1 MTHAA
6 TACPPQP
13 FKWSQSPVLPQQV
26 VGVVNCSSGAMTV
39 GWNSSA
45 VGVNYTTVVWSGT
58 GGPVYCNSTE
68 PHCSV
73 EQLDCGKAYNVMV
86 LAAHGTCQSAPSQQ
100 ITVEQVPCVPTNVS
114 VSRVCGA
121 TSVDIT
127 WAPSTGAH
135 TYIAIAIDTHGQT
148 SQCVSNGTSCS
159 ITNLTCSQVYSMGVI
174 AANDNCSSRLSQT
187 VSLYTDPCAPT
198 SVSGLVNCS
207 SSTASLLWTP
217 SPNALGY
224 IGRLESYGDVRT
236 CNVSTAGCQISGL
249 LCGQRYNF
257 SVSAT
262 DGSCASTRTAPIQ
275 LDTAPC
281 APQNVSTVLACDTNS
296 VTVTWSPTAVPQN
309 YMAIAVWN
317 GGTALSCSS
326 QNTSCSIQGL
336 QCGQQYNITVAASN
350 GNCSGPASPVQ
361 TIQTAPCI
369 PQNVT
374 GHVTCGSGSLVA
386 SWDAAPGANGYI
398 AMLSASGKFPQMC
411 VTGNLSCVFSGLQC
425 ASQYSL
431 SVASQNRICNSTNSP
446 VISLSTG
453 PCDPQN
459 VTAILQCS
467 SSVATVMWSAST
479 GANRYTVLAQTDGG
493 QTLAASCST
502 SSTSCQLASL
512 TCGKT
517 FNITVLAGDATCNS
531 TFQPRAVVVT
541 APCLPTILS
550 TSLDC
555 ATNAALLSWTP
566 VSSAIL
572 YIVNATSTNGHE
584 SSCVSTNFS
593 CSLTGL
599 QCGQK
604 YSVYATARGEQCDS
618 SPSTS
623 VTVIT
628 APCSPSMVNA
638 YYDCKN
644 NTALIGWNNNNGSI
658 LFVALLEG
666 DGYSD
671 SCSTT
676 GTNCSIT
683 GLSCGRGYNVTVKAV
698 SSNCNSSYSQ
708 PTGIQ
713 TVPCATQNVSASWQC
728 ANSSAVVVWAPTAG
742 VSLYSVT
749 ALGRDG
755 DVKQCNSTTSTCQ
768 LSQMHCGQIYNIT
781 VTPYTKNCGGVRS
794 AAFSFS
800 TGPCA
805 PTNLSVVLQCQ
816 GNLGTASWLPAA
828 GADSYVA
835 TATAPDGHT
844 HTCASN
850 TTSCSFTDLHCG
862 ETYSVTVVTLTNGC
876 PSDPSVAVAIRTA
889 PCVPVNVSASV
900 DCSTNTG
907 NISWGSA
914 AGAVVYNAK
923 LVAGN
928 GHVAFCSTSG
938 TSCVVMLD
946 CGQNYSAMVVA
957 STDVC
962 NSSLSSSLQFRS
974 APCLL
979 QNVTAALDCAANQLA
994 VQWQGTFGS
1003 DLYTA
1008 VATSISGH
1016 QASCNASSSS
1026 SCSILGLRCG
1036 ETYNVTV
1043 ASSSSN
1049 CSIPQASVTQI
1060 QSVPCKPQNISVDLQ
1075 CGSNSA
1081 TVQWGPWG
1089 TAQSYSVTAVDT
1101 LSGNVTCSS
1110 SSSSCVLNG
1119 LSCGRTLNVTVV
1131 SRNDQC
1137 VSKVSSTV
1145 ELITA
1150 PCSPTHVIASLNC
1163 TSNYASVSWDAAL
1176 GVTSYLVSAV
1186 GSAGYNTSCNNTNP
1200 QCSITGLQCG
1210 QNYSIRVAAQ
1220 RNGCFSPASQDITL
1234 SAAPCPSTNLQA
1246 SMVCSSNVAL
1256 VSWSLGSGTQL
1267 SNVTVQSL
1275 QTLQQ
1280 FSCVSY
1286 GSSCNISTL
1295 PCGQRYSVTVTG
1307 YSQMCSSPSAVSTV
1321 LDTAPC
1327 APSGLN
1333 VTSTCNSNTT
1343 SVAWSPS
1350 SSIVA
1355 YYIASAEPSS
1365 GLTLT
1370 CNSSSTSCDI
1380 SGLICGQ
1387 TYNVSVTAYGWD
1399 CVGSKSLTYTL
1410 KTAPCAPQTVQFQLL
1425 TCQSGNLS
1433 VVWQPTSGA
1442 LMYRAEAVTFPGHLL
1457 SCYSSYTSCVIPALG
1472 CGQTYDVSVVAVG
1485 DSCNSSRSAIRQAST
1500 APCPPSSVT
1509 AVVNCSTNTATVSW
1523 NTSSVLGAVYT
1534 ARAITNVASPSEVE
1548 CNSTNSSC
1556 ALTGLHCGTQYNVT
1570 VIATKDNCTSAPSAV
1585 YSFFT
1590 APCVPT
1596 LSDVVL
1602 DCSSG
1607 SALAVWSGAGSGSGG
1622 VNLFSITAV
1631 DGQGEQLGC
1640 NNTQT
1645 PSCTV
1650 WGLQCGRTYTFS
1662 VTAGGAQCTS
1672 TPSNTLQTR
1681 TAACPARAIQ
1691 TTIGCRNNTASVSWS
1706 PGDGALS
1713 YTATLQSSDGRTYTC
1728 NSAAT
1733 SCDVTNLPCG
1743 QTYSITVAAKGQ
1755 NCSSTNSTGSP
1766 VRTAPCVPQNVTASV
1781 NCSNNIGTVSWQSSQ
1796 GAALYF
1802 VMANSSNGQSTNCTS
1817 ASTSCDLSPLACGLT
1832 YTVTVMAKD
1841 SNCTSACSA
1850 PVQLQTAPCVPT
1862 LSDVVLDCSSG
1873 SALAVWSGAGSGSG
1887 GADLYTVSAVDGQGG
1902 QLSCNNTQTPSCTV
1916 WGLQCGRTYTF
1927 RLTASRGQCTSTA
1940 SNTLQTRTAAC
1951 PARAI
1956 QTTIGCRNNTA
1967 SVSWSPGDGAVSHSA
1982 TLQSSD
1988 GHTYTCNSAATS
2000 CDVTNLPCGQTYS
2013 VTVAAK
2019 GQNCS
2024 STNSTGSPVKTAP
2037 CVPQNVTASVN
2048 CSSNNIGTVSWQ
2060 SSQGAALYFVMANS
2074 SNGQST
2080 NCTSAS
2086 TSCDLSPLAC
2096 GLTYTV
2102 TVMAKDSNCT
2112 SACSAPVQLQTA
2124 PCVPTLSD
2132 VVLDCSSGSALAVWS
2147 GAGSGS
2153 GGADLYTVSAVDAAC
2168 PARAIQTTIGCRN
2181 NTASVSWS
2189 PGDGAVSYSAT
2200 LQSSDGRT
2208 YTCNSAAMS
2217 CDVTNLPCGQT
2228 YSVTVAAKGQNCS
2241 STNSTGSPVRTAPCV
2256 PQNVTASVNCS
2267 SNIGTV
2273 SWQSSQGAALYF
2285 VMANSSNGQ
2294 STNCTSAST
2303 SCDLS
2308 PLACGLTYTV
2318 TVMAKDSN
2326 CTSPCSAP
2334 VQLQT
2339 APCVPTLSD
2348 VVLDCSSGSALA
2360 VWSGAGSGSGGADLY
2375 TVSAVDGQ
2383 GGQLSC
2389 NNTQTPSCTV
2399 WGLQCGRTYTFRLTA
2414 SRGQCTSTASNT
2426 LQTRTAACPARAI
2439 QTTIG
2444 CRNNTA
2450 SVSWSPGDGAVSY
2463 SATLQSSDGRTYT
2476 CNSAAMSCDV
2486 TNLPCGQTYSVTVA
2500 AKGQNCSSTN
2510 STGSPVRTAPC
2521 VPQNVTASVNCSS
2534 NIGTVSWQSSQGAA
2548 LYFVMANSSNGQ
2560 STNCT
2565 SASTSCDLSPLAC
2578 GLTYTVTVMA
2588 KDSNC
2593 TSPCSAP
2600 VQLQTAPCV
2609 PTLSDV
2615 VLDCSS
2621 GSALAVWSGAGSGSG
2636 GADLYT
2642 VSAVDG
2648 QGGQLSCN
2656 NTQTPSC
2663 TVWGLQC
2670 GRTYTFR
2677 LTASRGQCTSTASNT
2692 LQTRTAACPAREV
2705 QTVIGCYNN
2714 TASVSWSPGNGAV
2727 LYSAVLQS
2735 SDGRT
2740 YTCNSTAT
2748 SCDVTNLPCGQT
2760 YSVTVAAKGQNC
2772 SSTNSRGSPVR
2783 TAPCVPQNVSASVNC
2798 SSNIGTVSWQSS
2810 QGAALYFVMANSSN
2824 GQSTNCTSVSTSCNL
2839 SPLACGLTYTVTV
2852 MAKDSNCTSAC
2863 SAPVQLKTVPC
2874 VPQNFLPVV
2883 DCETNNVNV
2892 SWSPSMGA
2900 SLYTV
2905 TLRDAN
2911 GLSGTC
2917 QSTGGQ
2923 CNATGL
2929 RCGQMYYVSVTASD
2943 DRCTSAPSTSTTV
2956 QSVPCPPSYISAVLN
2971 CTTDVAVVMWGPSAG
2986 SLGYSVSAVASLGQ
3000 ISRCSSNGSS
3010 TSCELSSLRC
3020 GAAYTVSVQALG
3032 AMCNRSAD
3040 MSGYLTTEPCVP
3052 QHLKV
3057 QYDLFIAQLFWDFT
3071 QEDTTFTALAATQQ
3085 SLNITCPETA
3095 DTNCALSGTQ
3105 CGQIYNITVTAHNS
3119 ACNGTGTATSD
3130 PYQLMTEPCPPQNVR
3145 ARMNCSS
3152 LVASVSWDTSL
3163 VAVGYVVFM
3172 DNWNGDSWAN
3182 VTSQTSYSVPG
3193 LSCGTRYTTYVR
3205 ALGQVYNSSDSDTV
3219 SLQTAP
3225 CVPDSTSVSVQVDCA
3240 TDTALLSWAFSA
3252 GVDNY
3257 TAVVLGSGGHFN
3269 SCSTQQ
3275 NQCNVSLLCGQSY
3288 NLTLISI
3295 NQQCQ
3300 IPTVI
3305 NTTFQSTP
3313 CEPVG
3318 VVVNMACGTSS
3329 AVVSWQRAQGVD
3341 YYIARAVRGGD
3352 GREDVCNST
3361 SSTCQFSSLACGQ
3374 NYTFTITAYMG
3385 RCSSNTSQP
3394 AYISTAPCVP
3404 SGLVAVSASGCG
3416 SAGALLSWNSS
3427 AGAEVYVVNGWSRD
3441 GHTVSLRTSL
3451 STISL
3456 PDLHCSQEY
3465 NFTITASNQQC
3476 NSTPS
3481 LPARL
3486 QTGPCSAAA
3495 VSAVLDCMSSVAVVS
3510 WQPNNGTA
3518 IYTATLLD
3526 SSGPLR
3532 SCVGVDSQ
3540 CNIGGLACGKNYS
3553 VSVTVSNDQCNSTTT
3568 LPTSLQ
3574 TAPCVPVN
3582 ISVITGCAN
3591 SSAVVVWDRSQGAIS
3606 YYVYAVSSNGN
3617 ISCQS
3622 TSPTCVLTNLTCGST
3637 YSVRVVAVGNN
3648 CSSVPSQPVVISSVP
3663 CQPTNVSVD
3672 VQCANGIAML
3682 SWAAQTGAVQY
3693 FATAQ
3698 SDNATPLYCQT
3709 TNTSCTLQGLH
3720 CGAVYNFT
3728 VQASNGPCNSSF
3740 SKTLTGGGVPCPPA
3754 SFRVIPS
3761 VLVGQSQLLRAYWSI
3776 VNCPN
3781 SSYLLEV
3788 SGSIQG
3794 DPQSLFQMTSYW
3806 TNRTYFEMPVPCSS
3820 TYSAS
3825 VRAQNSGGTS
3835 VPSAVVTG
3843 ISVPCPP
3850 LSVTFTG
3857 SNSSAVVAWNAS
3869 LYATVYHVYQV
3880 TSSGRI
3886 QLCNTS
3892 QLSCPI
3898 TNVSS
3903 NLIMVTA
3910 RNAAGESAGTSG
3922 VRVIAARRRRDLT
3935 QTEIG
3940 ELTSPQASF
3949 TMVTADAVWLEWT
3962 HVEGAEFYSLLIREQ
3977 SSSSKPVVMTVYG
3990 ETSIIPEL
3998 KPATMY
4004 CISLSARNS
4013 YSSGPYSEP
4022 ACVQTAA
4029 LS

>member
-1 MTHAA
+1 MDLRVVNSTTVTPVVIQFTASTTEKLVQGMRPGSLHQVTLKVYQFYYVMCISSTLALTVPAVSQITFSKAISSTSITFQWSSVVGADSYVLVVEGAFHTEYHNLTFTSLSGDVTGLQPAKTYNCYVYSANAAGLGAKSSVKTVNTLVQPPGVVTVTTVNSNTIYVTWSSVSGVLLYQVSLTENNRSGLPPMTWNTSA
-6 TACPPQP
+6 TSLNIPNLKPCSSYTIGVSSINMFLQPGEPSTSLYTTSSIASVPSISVDYSCTNAIATVSWEAVSGARSYRAVATGNNGTSLSCTSTGTSCQITTLGCGERYAVRITSIAGCESTSNISYVFETAPCPPQNP
-13 FKWSQSPVLPQQV
+13 KIFRECFSNVIIFSWAPSNNTAYYAARSVDSDGVVNECITIDTSCYFTQTDCGLTYNFTVSSVYSGAQGCNTGSTLPVTISTAPCLPQNVRTLAMDCLSDTLMTTWNPARGALSYTVQARGNRDDFYNCTSRGTNCTMTNVKCGQSLSVWITASNNECMTDFMLTDVAETVPCAPQDIMLVDACGSFSITLRWLTSNNAIFYTAKTISVDGTIRFCNTINTECEITGLQCGQTYEAFVMSTNFICNSTESQHFAVKTAPCAPVNVQAVKDCQSNTAAVRWQGQQAGGSYTALLVDNEGGMLNCSTSSNNCSVPNLRCGHTYNITVMQNDTHCNSLPSAAIQMESVPCAPQQV
-26 VGVVNCSSGAMTV
+26 VGIVNCLSGAMTV

-58 GGPVYCNSTE
+58 GGPLYCNSTE

-73 EQLDCGKAYNVMV
+73 EQLDCGKAYNVLV
-86 LAAHGTCQSAPSQQ
+86 LAARRTCQSAPSQQ

-114 VSRVCGA
+114 MSRVCGA

-135 TYIAIAIDTHGQT
+135 TYLAIAIDTHGQR
-148 SQCVSNGTSCS
+148 SQCVSNRTSCS
-159 ITNLTCSQVYSMGVI
+159 IANLTCGQMYSVGVI
-174 AANDNCSSRLSQT
+174 AANDNCSSQLSQT

-236 CNVSTAGCQISGL
+236 CNVSTVGCQISGL

-257 SVSAT
+257 SVFAT
-262 DGSCASTRTAPIQ
+262 DGSCASAQAALIQ

-281 APQNVSTVLACDTNS
+281 APQNVSTALACDTNS
-296 VTVTWSPTAVPQN
+296 VTVSWSPAAVPQN
-309 YMAIAVWN
+309 YIAIAVWS

-326 QNTSCSIQGL
+326 QNTSCGMQGL

-350 GNCSGPASPVQ
+350 GNCSGPASPLQ

-386 SWDAAPGANGYI
+386 SWAAAPGANGYI
-398 AMLSASGKFPQMC
+398 ATLSASGKIPQMC
-411 VTGNLSCVFSGLQC
+411 VTGSLSCVFSGLQC

-446 VISLSTG
+446 VTTLSTG

-467 SSVATVMWSAST
+467 SSIATVMWSAST
-479 GANRYTVLAQTDGG
+479 GASRYTVLAQTDGQ

-502 SSTSCQLASL
+502 SSTSCQLTSL

-517 FNITVLAGDATCNS
+517 FNITVLAGDSTCNS
-531 TFQPRAVVVT
+531 TSQPRAVVGT

-555 ATNAALLSWTP
+555 PTNAALLSWTP
-566 VSSAIL
+566 VSNVIR
-572 YIVNATSTNGHE
+572 YIVNATSTNGHM
-584 SSCVSTNFS
+584 SSCVSPNFN

-599 QCGQK
+599 QCGQT

-618 SPSTS
+618 SPSIS
-623 VTVIT
+623 VSVIT

-644 NTALIGWNNNNGSI
+644 NTALIGWNNNNASA

-666 DGYSD
+666 GGYSD

-676 GTNCSIT
+676 GTNCSIS
-683 GLSCGRGYNVTVKAV
+683 GLRCGRAYNVTVKAV

-728 ANSSAVVVWAPTAG
+728 SNSSAVVMWAPTAG
-742 VSLYSVT
+742 VSLYSVM

-755 DVKQCNSTTSTCQ
+755 DLKQCNSTNSTCQ
-768 LSQMHCGQIYNIT
+768 LSQMHCGQIYDIT
-781 VTPYTKNCGGVRS
+781 VTPYMNNCAGVRS
-794 AAFSFS
+794 AAVSFS

-805 PTNLSVVLQCQ
+805 PANLSVVLQCQ
-816 GNLGTASWLPAA
+816 GNQGIASWLPAA

-835 TATAPDGHT
+835 TATALDGHT

-862 ETYSVTVVTLTNGC
+862 ETYSATVVTLNNGC
-876 PSDPSVAVAIRTA
+876 PSDPSIAAAIKTA

-914 AGAVVYNAK
+914 AGAVVYNTK

-928 GHVAFCSTSG
+928 GRVAFCSNSG

-946 CGQNYSAMVVA
+946 CGQNYSAVVVA

-962 NSSLSSSLQFRS
+962 NSSQSSSLQFRS
-974 APCLL
+974 APCLV
-979 QNVTAALDCAANQLA
+979 QNVTAALDCAANQLT
-994 VQWQGTFGS
+994 VQWQGTSGS

-1008 VATSISGH
+1008 VAASSSGH
-1016 QASCNASSSS
+1016 QASCNASS

-1043 ASSSSN
+1043 ASSYGN
-1049 CSIPQASVTQI
+1049 CSIPQASVSQI

-1075 CGSNSA
+1075 CSSNSA
-1081 TVQWGPWG
+1081 TVQWGPYG
-1089 TAQSYSVTAVDT
+1089 TDQSYSVTAVDT
-1101 LSGNVTCSS
+1101 LNGNVTCSS
-1110 SSSSCVLNG
+1110 NNSSCVLNG
-1119 LSCGRTLNVTVV
+1119 LSCGRTYNVTVV

-1150 PCSPTHVIASLNC
+1150 PCSPTHVIANLNC
-1163 TSNYASVSWDAAL
+1163 TSNYASISWDTGL

-1210 QNYSIRVAAQ
+1210 QNYSIRVTAQ

-1234 SAAPCPSTNLQA
+1234 SAAPCPSTSLQA
-1246 SMVCSSNVAL
+1246 SVVCSSNVAL

-1280 FSCVSY
+1280 FNCLSY
-1286 GSSCNISTL
+1286 GSSCNISSL
-1295 PCGQRYSVTVTG
+1295 PCGQRYNVTVTG
-1307 YSQMCSSPSAVSTV
+1307 YSQMCSIPSAVSTM

-1327 APSGLN
+1327 APTGLN

-1343 SVAWSPS
+1343 SVTWNPS
-1350 SSIVA
+1350 SGIVA
-1355 YYIASAEPSS
+1355 YYVASAEPSS

-1380 SGLICGQ
+1380 SSLICGQ
-1387 TYNVSVTAYGWD
+1387 AYNVSIVAYGGG
-1399 CVGSKSLTYTL
+1399 CVGGKSLTYTL
-1410 KTAPCAPQTVQFQLL
+1410 RTAPCAPQTVHFQLL

-1457 SCYSSYTSCVIPALG
+1457 SCYSAYTSCVIPALG

-1485 DSCNSSRSAIRQAST
+1485 DSCNSSRSVIRQAST
-1500 APCPPSSVT
+1500 VPCPPGSVT
-1509 AVVNCSTNTATVSW
+1509 AVVNCSTNTASVSW
-1523 NTSSVLGAVYT
+1523 NASSVLGAVYT
-1534 ARAITNVASPSEVE
+1534 ARAITNAASLSGME

-1556 ALTGLHCGTQYNVT
+1556 ALTGLNCSTQYNVT

-1602 DCSSG
+1602 DCGSG
-1607 SALAVWSGAGSGSGG
+1607 SALAVWSGAGLGSGG
-1622 VNLFSITAV
+1622 VDLYSITAL

-1640 NNTQT
+1640 NNTQAL
-1645 PSCTV
+1645 SCTV

-1662 VTAGGAQCTS
+1662 LTAVGTQCTS
-1672 TPSNTLQTR
+1672 TATNTLQTR

-1691 TTIGCRNNTASVSWS
+1691 TTIGCR
-1706 PGDGALS
+1706 D
-1713 YTATLQSSDGRTYTC
+1713 
-1728 NSAAT
+1728 
-1733 SCDVTNLPCG
+1733 
-1743 QTYSITVAAKGQ
+1743 
-1755 NCSSTNSTGSP
+1755 
-1766 VRTAPCVPQNVTASV
+1766 
-1781 NCSNNIGTVSWQSSQ
+1781 
-1796 GAALYF
+1796 
-1802 VMANSSNGQSTNCTS
+1802 
-1817 ASTSCDLSPLACGLT
+1817 
-1832 YTVTVMAKD
+1832 
-1841 SNCTSACSA
+1841 
-1850 PVQLQTAPCVPT
+1850 
-1862 LSDVVLDCSSG
+1862 
-1873 SALAVWSGAGSGSG
+1873 
-1887 GADLYTVSAVDGQGG
+1887 
-1902 QLSCNNTQTPSCTV
+1902 
-1916 WGLQCGRTYTF
+1916 
-1927 RLTASRGQCTSTA
+1927 
-1940 SNTLQTRTAAC
+1940 
-1951 PARAI
+1951 
-1956 QTTIGCRNNTA
+1956 
-1967 SVSWSPGDGAVSHSA
+1967 
-1982 TLQSSD
+1982 
-1988 GHTYTCNSAATS
+1988 
-2000 CDVTNLPCGQTYS
+2000 
-2013 VTVAAK
+2013 
-2019 GQNCS
+2019 
-2024 STNSTGSPVKTAP
+2024 
-2037 CVPQNVTASVN
+2037 
-2048 CSSNNIGTVSWQ
+2048 
-2060 SSQGAALYFVMANS
+2060 
-2074 SNGQST
+2074 
-2080 NCTSAS
+2080 
-2086 TSCDLSPLAC
+2086 
-2096 GLTYTV
+2096 
-2102 TVMAKDSNCT
+2102 
-2112 SACSAPVQLQTA
+2112 
-2124 PCVPTLSD
+2124 
-2132 VVLDCSSGSALAVWS
+2132 
-2147 GAGSGS
+2147 
-2153 GGADLYTVSAVDAAC
+2153 
-2168 PARAIQTTIGCRN
+2168 

-2208 YTCNSAAMS
+2208 YTCNSTATS
-2217 CDVTNLPCGQT
+2217 CDVTNLPCGRT
-2228 YSVTVAAKGQNCS
+2228 YSVTMAAKSQNCS
-2241 STNSTGSPVRTAPCV
+2241 GTNSTGPPIKTAPCV
-2256 PQNVTASVNCS
+2256 PQNVSASVNCS

-2273 SWQSSQGAALYF
+2273 SWQSSQGAVLYI
-2285 VMANSSNGQ
+2285 VTANSSSGQ
-2294 STNCTSAST
+2294 STDCTSSST

-2308 PLACGLTYTV
+2308 SLACGLTYTV
-2318 TVMAKDSN
+2318 KVMAKDSN
-2326 CTSPCSAP
+2326 CTSAYSAP

-2360 VWSGAGSGSGGADLY
+2360 VWPGAGSGGADLY
-2375 TVSAVDGQ
+2375 TISAVDGQ
-2383 GGQLSC
+2383 GDQLSC

-2399 WGLQCGRTYTFRLTA
+2399 WGLHCGQTYTFSLTA
-2414 SRGQCTSTASNT
+2414 SRGQCTSTATNT
-2426 LQTRTAACPARAI
+2426 LQTRTAACPARAV
-2439 QTTIG
+2439 QTT
-2444 CRNNTA
+2444 
-2450 SVSWSPGDGAVSY
+2450 VS
-2463 SATLQSSDGRTYT
+2463 
-2476 CNSAAMSCDV
+2476 
-2486 TNLPCGQTYSVTVA
+2486 
-2500 AKGQNCSSTN
+2500 
-2510 STGSPVRTAPC
+2510 
-2521 VPQNVTASVNCSS
+2521 CSS
-2534 NIGTVSWQSSQGAA
+2534 NIAT
-2548 LYFVMANSSNGQ
+2548 
-2560 STNCT
+2560 
-2565 SASTSCDLSPLAC
+2565 
-2578 GLTYTVTVMA
+2578 
-2588 KDSNC
+2588 
-2593 TSPCSAP
+2593 
-2600 VQLQTAPCV
+2600 
-2609 PTLSDV
+2609 
-2615 VLDCSS
+2615 
-2621 GSALAVWSGAGSGSG
+2621 
-2636 GADLYT
+2636 
-2642 VSAVDG
+2642 
-2648 QGGQLSCN
+2648 
-2656 NTQTPSC
+2656 
-2663 TVWGLQC
+2663 
-2670 GRTYTFR
+2670 
-2677 LTASRGQCTSTASNT
+2677 
-2692 LQTRTAACPAREV
+2692 
-2705 QTVIGCYNN
+2705 
-2714 TASVSWSPGNGAV
+2714 VSWSPGNGAV
-2727 LYSAVLQS
+2727 SYSAVLQS

-2760 YSVTVAAKGQNC
+2760 FSVTVAAKGQNC
-2772 SSTNSRGSPVR
+2772 SGTNSTGSPVR
-2783 TAPCVPQNVSASVNC
+2783 TAACVPQNMSVSVNC
-2798 SSNIGTVSWQSS
+2798 SNNIGTVFWQSS
-2810 QGAALYFVMANSSN
+2810 QGATLYFVMANSSN

-2839 SPLACGLTYTVTV
+2839 SSLACGLTYTVTV
-2852 MAKDSNCTSAC
+2852 MAKDSNCTSAW
-2863 SAPVQLKTVPC
+2863 STSVQLKTVPC
-2874 VPQNFLPVV
+2874 VPQNVVPVV
-2883 DCETNNVNV
+2883 DCETNNVTV
-2892 SWSPSMGA
+2892 SWSPSMGV

-2905 TLRDAN
+2905 TLRDDN

-2956 QSVPCPPSYISAVLN
+2956 QSVPCAPASISALLN
-2971 CTTDVAVVMWGPSAG
+2971 CTTDVAIVMWGPSAG
-2986 SLGYSVSAVASLGQ
+2986 SLGYSVLAVASLGQ
-3000 ISRCSSNGSS
+3000 ISRCSSNSSS

-3032 AMCNRSAD
+3032 ATCNRSAD
-3040 MSGYLTTEPCVP
+3040 MSGYLTT
-3052 QHLKV
+3052 
-3057 QYDLFIAQLFWDFT
+3057 
-3071 QEDTTFTALAATQQ
+3071 
-3085 SLNITCPETA
+3085 
-3095 DTNCALSGTQ
+3095 
-3105 CGQIYNITVTAHNS
+3105 
-3119 ACNGTGTATSD
+3119 
-3130 PYQLMTEPCPPQNVR
+3130 
-3145 ARMNCSS
+3145 
-3152 LVASVSWDTSL
+3152 
-3163 VAVGYVVFM
+3163 
-3172 DNWNGDSWAN
+3172 
-3182 VTSQTSYSVPG
+3182 
-3193 LSCGTRYTTYVR
+3193 
-3205 ALGQVYNSSDSDTV
+3205 
-3219 SLQTAP
+3219 
-3225 CVPDSTSVSVQVDCA
+3225 
-3240 TDTALLSWAFSA
+3240 
-3252 GVDNY
+3252 
-3257 TAVVLGSGGHFN
+3257 
-3269 SCSTQQ
+3269 
-3275 NQCNVSLLCGQSY
+3275 
-3288 NLTLISI
+3288 
-3295 NQQCQ
+3295 
-3300 IPTVI
+3300 
-3305 NTTFQSTP
+3305 
-3313 CEPVG
+3313 
-3318 VVVNMACGTSS
+3318 
-3329 AVVSWQRAQGVD
+3329 
-3341 YYIARAVRGGD
+3341 
-3352 GREDVCNST
+3352 
-3361 SSTCQFSSLACGQ
+3361 
-3374 NYTFTITAYMG
+3374 
-3385 RCSSNTSQP
+3385 
-3394 AYISTAPCVP
+3394 APCVP
-3404 SGLVAVSASGCG
+3404 SGLVSASGCG
-3416 SAGALLSWNSS
+3416 SAGAVLSWNSS
-3427 AGAEVYVVNGWSRD
+3427 AGADVYVVNGWSRD

-3465 NFTITASNQQC
+3465 NLIVTSINQQC

-3481 LPARL
+3481 LPIRL

-3495 VSAVLDCMSSVAVVS
+3495 VSAVLDCTSSVAVVS

-3526 SSGPLR
+3526 SSGPLQ
-3532 SCVGVDSQ
+3532 SCVGVGSQ
-3540 CNIGGLACGKNYS
+3540 CNISGLACGKNYS
-3553 VSVTVSNDQCNSTTT
+3553 ISVTVSNDQCNTTT

-3582 ISVITGCAN
+3582 ISVITVCAN

-3617 ISCQS
+3617 VSCQS

-3637 YSVRVVAVGNN
+3637 YYVRVVSVGNN
-3648 CSSVPSQPVVISSVP
+3648 CSSVPSQPMVFSSVP

-3672 VQCANGIAML
+3672 VQCANGIAVL

-3698 SDNATPLYCQT
+3698 SDSATTLYCQT
-3709 TNTSCTLQGLH
+3709 TNTSCTLQGLP
-3720 CGAVYNFT
+3720 CSAVYNFS
-3728 VQASNGPCNSSF
+3728 VQASNGACNSSY
-3740 SKTLTGGGVPCPPA
+3740 SKTVTGGGVPCPPA
-3754 SFRVIPS
+3754 SFRVVPS
-3761 VLVGQSQLLRAYWSI
+3761 VLVGQGQLLRSYWSI

-3781 SSYLLEV
+3781 SRYLLEV
-3788 SGSIQG
+3788 SGIIQG
-3794 DPQSLFQMTSYW
+3794 DPHSLFQMISYW

-3820 TYSAS
+3820 TYSTS

-3835 VPSAVVTG
+3835 VPSAIVTG

-3857 SNSSAVVAWNAS
+3857 SNASAVVAWNAS
-3869 LYATVYHVYQV
+3869 LYATEYHVYQV
-3880 TSSGRI
+3880 TSNGRI

-3892 QLSCPI
+3892 QLSCPV

-3910 RNAAGESAGTSG
+3910 RNAAGESAGTSD

-3935 QTEIG
+3935 QTEMG

-3990 ETSIIPEL
+3990 EASIIPEL
-3998 KPATMY
+3998 KPATTY
-4004 CISLSARNS
+4004 CVSLSARNS